1 MCRRIIMNEFSI
13 GIISKRKSIY
23 NMQAYEG
30 KIVIGNFWETLII
43 SLNVWK
49 KRDYEQQWCA
59 GLGRI
64 KHKKRSCLVVSVRNI
79 DQAPLVEL
87 WALYREGNMIFIQNQ
102 LLIDAPFKRQLKKR
116 PFNKETCYSFVSKRR
131 TVTESGRKIS
141 EWVVPMQAIDKA
153 LVNMC

>member
-1 MCRRIIMNEFSI
+1 M
-13 GIISKRKSIY
+13 
-23 NMQAYEG
+23 
-30 KIVIGNFWETLII
+30 
-43 SLNVWK
+43 
-49 KRDYEQQWCA
+49 
-59 GLGRI
+59 
-64 KHKKRSCLVVSVRNI
+64 VSVRNI